1 MDVFTGMT
9 QGEFNAP
16 PQPII
21 EQGMDL
27 QDILRRVIKYL
38 VEGFAVAVAAYVI
51 PKKKM
56 AISEVAIIGLT
67 AAAIFALL
75 DLFAPRISQ
84 AARHGAGFGIGAS
97 QVGFTL

>member
-1 MDVFTGMT
+1 MNNMSNFVANQQTDF
-9 QGEFNAP
+9 
-16 PQPII
+16 
-21 EQGMDL
+21 

-51 PKKKM
+51 PQKKM
-56 AISEVAIIGLT
+56 SFNEVAVIGLT

-84 AARHGAGFGIGAS
+84 AARYGAGFGIGAN

>member
-1 MDVFTGMT
+1 MDFLTNTKGPVQDNIVD
-9 QGEFNAP
+9 QGISF
-16 PQPII
+16 
-21 EQGMDL
+21 

-67 AAAIFALL
+67 AASIFALL

>member
-9 QGEFNAP
+9 QGELNAA

-75 DLFAPRISQ
+75 DLFAPRVSQ

>member
-9 QGEFNAP
+9 QGEFNAT